1 MSSTQYEQSDK
12 GKESTSKSIIL
23 GGKNLFLQNFTPRQE
38 DFHSQKLSSTFK
50 IICDS
55 KSKQTVI
62 GESVSWKLF
71 SHSRYLQLKEYTNKE
86 GKYVY
91 SKETVISRNFL
102 PQSGIQRAYQQSG
115 IQRAYQQGSRTCF
128 QETFV
133 PSPAFLLFSFPSTKL
148 PFFCSTSGGGP

>member
-23 GGKNLFLQNFTPRQE
+23 GEKNLFLQNFTPRQE
-38 DFHSQKLSSTFK
+38 DFHSQKLSSAFK
-50 IICDS
+50 IIATQGVYQLLPTR
-55 KSKQTVI
+55 KENMFTPK
-62 GESVSWKLF
+62 KLSCPETF
-71 SHSRYLQLKEYTNKE
+71 FHNLVFKEHTN
-86 GKYVY
+86 
-91 SKETVISRNFL
+91 
-102 PQSGIQRAYQQSG
+102 GIQRAYQQSG